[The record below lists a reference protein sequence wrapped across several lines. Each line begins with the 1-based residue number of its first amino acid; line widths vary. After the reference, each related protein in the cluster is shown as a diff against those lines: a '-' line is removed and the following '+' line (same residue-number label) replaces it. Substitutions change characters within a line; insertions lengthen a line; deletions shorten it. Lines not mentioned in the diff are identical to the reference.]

1 MGATFALVGSDP
13 GIEQSTGP
21 TATLHASRSTIEVGE
36 STLITAD
43 VEPADADTT
52 WVVSDLSRSS
62 CGPSGTV
69 GPELPPARIR
79 VWGCQAGSGTVSLK
93 IHGGATLA
101 TTTITVNGPP
111 TTPPTTTTTP
121 PTTMTTPPTTTTN
134 SPPVFSPP
142 TYAYSVYD
150 NDPVGRNVGIVGATD
165 PDGDTSRLT
174 YEITAGND
182 DGKFAIN
189 ASRTITVADQ
199 LTQGTFELTVTASDP
214 HGGTATATVTITVEP
229 EPGPISLR
237 SPQDQMGGL
246 QMWARGTDVNPGYC
260 TMSFVLKLRR
270 LGAENEQPALST
282 TAHCAPNSSWNQG
295 NAGDFVAV
303 GSALTSTPTPANQ
316 VPCEQTNGQNDPD
329 CVVGDQSYATSP
341 STVTTTPGYV
351 FRPGTANRSTRTA
364 PNLDPGANFF
374 ESSGSEFR
382 IVSARPPAPGEAVH
396 KVGRTTG
403 WTSGLMGAGAC
414 GPQPPV
420 DCAVS
425 AGYVSAPGDSG
436 SPVFVW
442 NSTTADDVVLVGI
455 HFAHRGASARFVPID
470 RVYAE
475 SLDRGYDW
483 GPAEMRPVPVLDDS
497 DYETLKPEGDKI
509 VATFLAN
516 EFTPPEYDPVLHY
529 VATLFRDMAEVAS
542 TSTFQDV
549 PRAGLND
556 MSPARRAARFDV
568 SGLSADDRMGAFT
581 VAVKACVDAARTI
594 CGEHGSHGTI
604 EPLYLRKCSDGV
616 AVPNPTSTP
625 GLLADCDALLRA
637 KAVLEGDGTALN
649 WSVDVA
655 LTSWDGVT
663 VSSTPSRVTRL
674 DLSSRGLT
682 GSIPTQLGSLTN
694 LEHLDLHSN
703 QLTGSIPTQ
712 LGSLTNLQYLNLHT
726 NQLTGS
732 IPTQLGGLTSLQRL
746 FLSTNQLTGSI
757 PTQLGNLTGL
767 LYLSLN
773 RNQLTGSI
781 PSQLGS
787 LTNLRGLDLS
797 ANRLTGS
804 IPTQLG
810 SLTNLLT
817 LTLSANQLTGS
828 IPTQLGNL
836 TNLRQLYLRDN
847 QLTGSIPT
855 QLGSLTDLFNLDL
868 VDNQLTGS
876 IPSQLGSLD
885 LTFLYLRDN
894 QLTGC
899 IPAALRDVHFNDL
912 NSLGLSYCGS

>member
-1 MGATFALVGSDP
+1 M
-13 GIEQSTGP
+13 
-21 TATLHASRSTIEVGE
+21 
-36 STLITAD
+36 
-43 VEPADADTT
+43 
-52 WVVSDLSRSS
+52 
-62 CGPSGTV
+62 
-69 GPELPPARIR
+69 
-79 VWGCQAGSGTVSLK
+79 
-93 IHGGATLA
+93 
-101 TTTITVNGPP
+101 
-111 TTPPTTTTTP
+111 
-121 PTTMTTPPTTTTN
+121 
-134 SPPVFSPP
+134 
-142 TYAYSVYD
+142 
-150 NDPVGRNVGIVGATD
+150 
-165 PDGDTSRLT
+165 
-174 YEITAGND
+174 
-182 DGKFAIN
+182 
-189 ASRTITVADQ
+189 
-199 LTQGTFELTVTASDP
+199 
-214 HGGTATATVTITVEP
+214 
-229 EPGPISLR
+229 
-237 SPQDQMGGL
+237 
-246 QMWARGTDVNPGYC
+246 
-260 TMSFVLKLRR
+260 
-270 LGAENEQPALST
+270 
-282 TAHCAPNSSWNQG
+282 
-295 NAGDFVAV
+295 
-303 GSALTSTPTPANQ
+303 
-316 VPCEQTNGQNDPD
+316 
-329 CVVGDQSYATSP
+329 
-341 STVTTTPGYV
+341 
-351 FRPGTANRSTRTA
+351 
-364 PNLDPGANFF
+364 
-374 ESSGSEFR
+374 
-382 IVSARPPAPGEAVH
+382 VH

-403 WTSGLMGAGAC
+403 WTSNRTNTGRCLAESR
-414 GPQPPV
+414 GPITVP
-420 DCAVS
+420 CAVYT
-425 AGYVSAPGDSG
+425 AYVSAPGDSG

-442 NSTTADDVVLVGI
+442 NSTTPDDVVLVGI

-483 GPAEMRPVPVLDDS
+483 GPAEMRPVPVLDHPGDQNEV
-497 DYETLKPEGDKI
+497 ETLEPEGDQV

-516 EFTPPEYDPVLHY
+516 EFTPPEYDPVLYY
-529 VATLFRDMAEVAS
+529 VATLFRNRVAVAS
-542 TSTFQDV
+542 TSTFEDV
-549 PRAGLND
+549 PRAGPDD
-556 MSPARRAARFDV
+556 MSPLRRTARFDV
-568 SGLSADDRMGAFT
+568 SEFSTVEKTGAFT

-625 GLLADCDALLRA
+625 GLVADCDALLEA

-663 VSSTPSRVTRL
+663 VSSTLSRVTEL
-674 DLSSRGLT
+674 NLSRRGLT

-694 LEHLDLHSN
+694 LQHLDLHRN

-732 IPTQLGGLTSLQRL
+732 IPTQLGSLTGLQRL

-787 LTNLRGLDLS
+787 PANLRGLDLS

>member
-1 MGATFALVGSDP
+1 M
-13 GIEQSTGP
+13 
-21 TATLHASRSTIEVGE
+21 
-36 STLITAD
+36 
-43 VEPADADTT
+43 
-52 WVVSDLSRSS
+52 
-62 CGPSGTV
+62 
-69 GPELPPARIR
+69 
-79 VWGCQAGSGTVSLK
+79 
-93 IHGGATLA
+93 
-101 TTTITVNGPP
+101 
-111 TTPPTTTTTP
+111 
-121 PTTMTTPPTTTTN
+121 
-134 SPPVFSPP
+134 
-142 TYAYSVYD
+142 
-150 NDPVGRNVGIVGATD
+150 
-165 PDGDTSRLT
+165 
-174 YEITAGND
+174 
-182 DGKFAIN
+182 
-189 ASRTITVADQ
+189 
-199 LTQGTFELTVTASDP
+199 
-214 HGGTATATVTITVEP
+214 
-229 EPGPISLR
+229 
-237 SPQDQMGGL
+237 
-246 QMWARGTDVNPGYC
+246 
-260 TMSFVLKLRR
+260 
-270 LGAENEQPALST
+270 
-282 TAHCAPNSSWNQG
+282 
-295 NAGDFVAV
+295 
-303 GSALTSTPTPANQ
+303 
-316 VPCEQTNGQNDPD
+316 
-329 CVVGDQSYATSP
+329 
-341 STVTTTPGYV
+341 
-351 FRPGTANRSTRTA
+351 
-364 PNLDPGANFF
+364 
-374 ESSGSEFR
+374 
-382 IVSARPPAPGEAVH
+382 
-396 KVGRTTG
+396 
-403 WTSGLMGAGAC
+403 
-414 GPQPPV
+414 
-420 DCAVS
+420 S

-483 GPAEMRPVPVLDDS
+483 GPAEMRPVPVLDHPGDQNEV
-497 DYETLKPEGDKI
+497 ETLEPEGDQV

-516 EFTPPEYDPVLHY
+516 EFTPPEYDPVLYY
-529 VATLFRDMAEVAS
+529 VATLFRNRVAVAS
-542 TSTFQDV
+542 TSTFEDV
-549 PRAGLND
+549 PRAGPDD
-556 MSPARRAARFDV
+556 MSPLRRTARFDV
-568 SGLSADDRMGAFT
+568 SEFSTVEKTGAFT

-604 EPLYLRKCSDGV
+604 EPLYLRTCSDGV

-637 KAVLEGDGTALN
+637 KVVLEGDGTPLN
-649 WSVDVA
+649 WSVDLA

-663 VSSTPSRVTRL
+663 VSSTLSRVTGL

-732 IPTQLGGLTSLQRL
+732 IPTQLGSLTGLQRL

-787 LTNLRGLDLS
+787 LTNLRGLD
-797 ANRLTGS
+797 
-804 IPTQLG
+804 
-810 SLTNLLT
+810 
-817 LTLSANQLTGS
+817 LSANQLTGS

-894 QLTGC
+894 LLTGC
-899 IPAALRDVHFNDL
+899 IPAALRDVPLNDL